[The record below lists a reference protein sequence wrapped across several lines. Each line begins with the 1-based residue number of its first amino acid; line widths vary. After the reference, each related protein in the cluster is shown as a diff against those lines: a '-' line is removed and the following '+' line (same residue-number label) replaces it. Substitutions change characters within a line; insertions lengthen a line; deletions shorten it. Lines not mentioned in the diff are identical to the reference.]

1 MQSLKVLS
9 TMAVVRLDERKDN
22 VENVLFSALMDRAE
36 PTTSQN
42 RGIGVSGDPLASSS
56 WEEVLMRS

>member
-1 MQSLKVLS
+1 
-9 TMAVVRLDERKDN
+9 MAVVRLDERKDN